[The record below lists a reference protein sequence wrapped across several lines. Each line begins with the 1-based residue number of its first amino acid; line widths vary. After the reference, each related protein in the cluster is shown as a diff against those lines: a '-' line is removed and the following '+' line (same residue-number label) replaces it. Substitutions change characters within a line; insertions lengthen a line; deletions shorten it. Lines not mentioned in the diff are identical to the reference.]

1 MSFGKGIGRPAT
13 GGSVRQTLAA
23 AIVAACLLA
32 GGRIAYAQGQNDPGF
47 GEYQV
52 DLEAEHRHQFF
63 GQPGKVDVTVFESHG
78 RMGLLQDAIAYGQAN
93 GLPPDPAPVRRYRK
107 RDGISVNIEQ
117 QLTPDVGMFARLGD
131 AGGNVETYEF
141 TDIDRTA
148 SLGVSVGGSPWH
160 RPRDTVGAAGV
171 VNAASADR
179 RKYLAAGGLGV
190 LVGDG
195 RLPHA
200 GNEHIFETYCELAAA
215 RFLSVTLDYQW
226 VGNPAYNRDRGPVSI
241 FALRVHAAL

>member
-52 DLEAEHRHQFF
+52 DLEAEHRHQLF

-160 RPRDTVGAAGV
+160 RPGDTVGAAGV

-200 GNEHIFETYCELAAA
+200 GNEHIFETYYELAAA